1 MYKRLLTNIMNTNL
15 LYNATIIFVCLAAF
29 VLACWWLYRYQKN
42 KKTSSFIDTLIGASN
57 PKEKSKSKNSEES
70 EAVQKAIQNFRMSGL
85 NHIFSEEELEL
96 IHYDKPSQITG
107 ILSYFST
114 SLFDKNN
121 LDDVLWD
128 IVENCISHLHLED
141 CVIYILDNSRKVLIQ
156 KAAYGNKD
164 KGGRTILSPIE
175 ISLGQGIV
183 GQVAQSGEYECI
195 YNVNYDDRY
204 VVDDI
209 SRNSELAVPIKID
222 DKVVGVLD
230 SEHSQEGF
238 FNEHHIL
245 LFQLIAKLT
254 AKKLAQIDI
263 KNTSNITNDDV
274 YFKELHFLMKEAKI
288 YRDAS
293 LGLEGISKMLKVSSK
308 YLSQM
313 IAKLNGSSFVDYVN
327 KFRVEDAKSK
337 LKNPKFS
344 NYTVLAIGLDSGFN
358 SESTFYSAF
367 KKYTGIS
374 PKEYR
379 ATALE
384 TE

>member
-1 MYKRLLTNIMNTNL
+1 MNAG
-15 LYNATIIFVCLAAF
+15 LYYATIIFVCLATVVIA
-29 VLACWWLYRYQKN
+29 LWWLYGYR
-42 KKTSSFIDTLIGASN
+42 
-57 PKEKSKSKNSEES
+57 KSKKANSLLNPNNLNEESSVKNSEES

-141 CVIYILDNSRKVLIQ
+141 CVIYILDNSKKVLIQ
-156 KAAYGNKD
+156 KAAFGNKD
-164 KGGRTILSPIE
+164 KGERTILSPIE

-183 GQVAQSGEYECI
+183 GQVGQSGEYECI

-209 SRNSELAVPIKID
+209 SRNSELAVPIIID

-254 AKKLAQIDI
+254 AKKLSQIDL

-288 YRDAS
+288 YRDSS
-293 LGLEGISKMLKVSSK
+293 LGLESISKMLKVSSK

-313 IAKLNGSSFVDYVN
+313 ITKLNGSNFADYVN

-344 NYTVLAIGLDSGFN
+344 SYTVLAIGLDSGFN
-358 SESTFYSAF
+358 SKSTFYTAF

-379 ATALE
+379 STTFE
-384 TE
+384 TQ

>member
-1 MYKRLLTNIMNTNL
+1 MKIN
-15 LYNATIIFVCLAAF
+15 LYNAAIFFVCIAIVAIALWRF
-29 VLACWWLYRYQKN
+29 YTYWKKN
-42 KKTSSFIDTLIGASN
+42 NK
-57 PKEKSKSKNSEES
+57 PKYFNRFLGSKSFDEISKTKESEE

-85 NHIFSEEELEL
+85 NHMFSEEELEL

-114 SLFDKNN
+114 SLFDKDK

-128 IVENCISHLHLED
+128 IVENCIAYLQLED
-141 CVIYILDNSRKVLIQ
+141 CIIYILDDSKKVLIQ
-156 KAAYGNKD
+156 KAAFGNKNQGER
-164 KGGRTILSPIE
+164 KILSPIE

-183 GQVAQSGEYECI
+183 GQVAQSGEYECV
-195 YNVNYDDRY
+195 YNVTYDERY

-209 SRNSELAVPIKID
+209 SRSSELAVPITID

-254 AKKLAQIDI
+254 AKKLAQINVE
-263 KNTSNITNDDV
+263 NTTNITNDNL
-274 YFKELHFLMKEAKI
+274 YFKELDFLMKEAKI

-293 LGLEGISKMLKVSSK
+293 LGLEGISKMLKISSN

-313 IAKLNGSSFVDYVN
+313 VTGLRGSDFSDYVN
-327 KFRVEDAKSK
+327 SFRVEDAKSK
-337 LKNPKFS
+337 LKNPKFVK
-344 NYTVLAIGLDSGFN
+344 YTTLAIGLESGFN
-358 SESTFYSAF
+358 SESNFYNIF
-367 KKYTGIS
+367 KKHVGVS

-379 ATALE
+379 QSE
-384 TE
+384 QEVK